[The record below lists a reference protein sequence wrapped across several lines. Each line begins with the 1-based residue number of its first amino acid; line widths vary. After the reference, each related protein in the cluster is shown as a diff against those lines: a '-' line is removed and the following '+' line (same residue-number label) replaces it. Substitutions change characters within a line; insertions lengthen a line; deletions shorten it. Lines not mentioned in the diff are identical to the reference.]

1 MTKAKRIEQL
11 EREIKYLRAEI
22 NEVRLQIN
30 SLTPHTNTQA
40 TIYPKIMPHLLARPT
55 C

>member
-1 MTKAKRIEQL
+1 MTKTKRIEQI

-30 SLTPHTNTQA
+30 SLTPHIKPEVTRFPP
-40 TIYPKIMPHLLARPT
+40 IKPELLRSV